1 MGSPLYYTLMT
12 QHKHDEQKGPES
24 LNCAVLTISDTRT
37 EDTDDG
43 GKFITESLKA
53 AGHKVQERRIIKDDA
68 EEIKKLISEFAAAG
82 ELHVIITTGGTGIAS
97 RDNTIQTLK
106 PLMEKTMEGFGELF
120 RSLSYEEIGSRAMLS
135 RAAGGVIGNTLIFC
149 RPGSLN
155 AVKLG
160 MEKLILPDLGH
171 LVWEVTR

>member
-1 MGSPLYYTLMT
+1 MT
-12 QHKHDEQKGPES
+12 AYKHHEQKGPES

-37 EDTDDG
+37 EETDDG
-43 GKFITESLKA
+43 GKFIAEALNA
-53 AGHKVQERRIIKDDA
+53 AGHKVQERRIIRDEA
-68 EEIKKLISEFAAAG
+68 EEIKKLVSEFAGTG
-82 ELHVIITTGGTGIAS
+82 ELHLIITTGGTGIAS

-106 PLMEKTMEGFGELF
+106 PLMDKTMEGFGELF

-135 RAAGGVIGNTLIFC
+135 RAAGGVVGNTLIFC
-149 RPGSLN
+149 LPGSLN

>member
-1 MGSPLYYTLMT
+1 MAV
-12 QHKHDEQKGPES
+12 HKHHEQKGPES

-37 EDTDDG
+37 EETDDG
-43 GKFITESLKA
+43 GKFIAEALNAS
-53 AGHKVQERRIIKDDA
+53 GHKVQERRIIRD
-68 EEIKKLISEFAAAG
+68 ESGEIKRLVSKIAGSG
-82 ELHVIITTGGTGIAS
+82 ELHLIITTGGTGIAS
-97 RDNTIQTLK
+97 RDNTIQTLT
-106 PLMEKTMEGFGELF
+106 PLMDKTMEGFGELF

-135 RAAGGVIGNTLIFC
+135 RAAGGVVGNTLIFC
-149 RPGSLN
+149 LPGSLN